1 MAIYFHHGR
10 WWFEW
15 RTRAERV
22 RRNTGFGLADKA
34 KAQAVFEAFR
44 LARRV
49 RPKRSVVEGILEAI
63 YADKP
68 REDAL
73 ALSSV
78 WAVYEDWM
86 QGKGKTLSPAELRG
100 RRNTVAR
107 FVAWADGRKCRTMED
122 VDVSVSRAYV
132 ASIRSA
138 GRANKTLRGIA
149 SKLSGVWEAVGQI
162 RAGVHN
168 PWKAAMPDKDGSSVS
183 RSPFS
188 VEEEARVLAAAKE
201 VGHGWWLA
209 STISRWTGLR
219 YGDVARLDWSQ
230 IDLAARTLSLTPSK
244 TARHGVSVLLPI
256 ADPLCSAL
264 CLTPPAKRSGAVLP
278 DHCAA
283 YPYGFE
289 PPFADVLRK
298 AGLGDTSAF
307 TFHSWRHTFRTRL
320 ADAGVSDDAAR
331 RLGGWTS
338 LGMAAHYDHS
348 AHLPELRAAISAMQ
362 SGAK

>member
-15 RTRAERV
+15 RTRRERV
-22 RRNTGFGLADKA
+22 RKNTGFGLADKA

-44 LARRV
+44 LARDV
-49 RPKRSVVEGILEAI
+49 KPKRSVVEGILEAI

-78 WAVYEDWM
+78 WAVYDDWM
-86 QGKGKTLSPAELRG
+86 QGKGKVLSRHALAY
-100 RRNTVAR
+100 RRNSVAR
-107 FVAWADGRKCRTMED
+107 FVAWAEGRKCRTMDD

-132 ASIRSA
+132 ASVRSA
-138 GRANKTLRGIA
+138 GRTNKTVRDLA
-149 SKLSGVWEAVGQI
+149 SMLSSVWEAVGQI
-162 RAGVHN
+162 RPGVHN
-168 PWKAAMPDKDGSSVS
+168 PWKAAIPDKDGSSVS

-219 YGDVARLDWSQ
+219 YGDVARLDWSC
-230 IDLAARTLSLTPSK
+230 IDLSARTIAVTPGK

-256 ADPLCSAL
+256 ADPLYDAL

-283 YPYGFE
+283 YPAMFS
-289 PPFADVLRK
+289 PPFSAVLAK
-298 AGLGDTSAF
+298 AGLSSPSF

-331 RLGGWTS
+331 RLGGWTN

-348 AHLPELRAAISAMQ
+348 KHLPELRAAISAMQ
-362 SGAK
+362 SV